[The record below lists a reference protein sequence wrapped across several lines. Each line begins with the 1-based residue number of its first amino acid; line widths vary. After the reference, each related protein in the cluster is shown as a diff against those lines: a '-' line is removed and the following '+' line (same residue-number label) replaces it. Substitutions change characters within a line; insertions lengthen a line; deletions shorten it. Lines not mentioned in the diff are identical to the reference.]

1 MTTQTHGFQT
11 EVQQLLQLMI
21 HSLYSNRDIFL
32 RELISNAADA
42 ADKLRFKALEN
53 ADLYEGDGD
62 LKVRIKA
69 DKDKGT
75 LTISDN
81 GIGMT
86 ESEIVEHLGTIA
98 KSGTKAF
105 FQSLSGDAAK
115 DSQLIGQFGVGFYS
129 AFIVADT
136 VEVHSRAAGA
146 KEGVMWRSKGE
157 GTFETG
163 PSDKTSRGTDIVLF
177 LKEDDKDFLESYKL
191 EQVIHTYS
199 DHIGVPVEL
208 FKEGKEEGEEGG
220 FEAVNQGTAL
230 WTKSKSEVS
239 DEEYISFYQHLSH
252 DFGEPLTW
260 SHNKVEGK
268 HEYTSLLYIPKNAP
282 WDLYQRERQ
291 SGLKLYVKRV
301 FIMDDAEVFLPQY
314 LRFVKGLVDSA
325 DLPLNVSREILQDSK
340 LTQSMKGAIAKRVIA
355 MLEKLAKDKPEEYAG
370 FWKHFGAV
378 LKEGPAED
386 FANREAIA
394 GLLRFHSTHHDD
406 TEHLVSLDEYL
417 ERMPEGQDKI
427 YYVVADS
434 FNAARFSPHL
444 EVLRKKGFEVLLL
457 SERID
462 DWMIS
467 HLTEYKGKQ
476 FASATRGELDI
487 EASDEEKEAEK
498 AIEGV
503 LAKVKDSLG
512 DKVSEVRFTH
522 RLIDSP
528 ACVVTDEHGMSSQ
541 MAKLLASVGQAAPEV
556 KYIFELNPEHP
567 VVKSLDGR
575 EGENFEDAVA
585 LLFEQA
591 LLAERGSLED
601 PSGFVKRLNKLMLQ
615 GL

>member
-340 LTQSMKGAIAKRVIA
+340 LTQSMKGAISKRVIA
-355 MLEKLAKDKPEEYAG
+355 MLEKLAKDKPEEFAG

-444 EVLRKKGFEVLLL
+444 EVLRKKALRYCCCP
-457 SERID
+457 S
-462 DWMIS
+462 
-467 HLTEYKGKQ
+467 
-476 FASATRGELDI
+476 
-487 EASDEEKEAEK
+487 
-498 AIEGV
+498 
-503 LAKVKDSLG
+503 
-512 DKVSEVRFTH
+512 VST
-522 RLIDSP
+522 
-528 ACVVTDEHGMSSQ
+528 TG
-541 MAKLLASVGQAAPEV
+541 
-556 KYIFELNPEHP
+556 
-567 VVKSLDGR
+567 
-575 EGENFEDAVA
+575 
-585 LLFEQA
+585 
-591 LLAERGSLED
+591 
-601 PSGFVKRLNKLMLQ
+601 
-615 GL
+615 

>member
-177 LKEDDKDFLESYKL
+177 LKDDDKDFLESYKL

-208 FKEGKEEGEEGG
+208 FKEGKEDGEEGG

-394 GLLRFHSTHHDD
+394 GLLRFNSTHHDD

-462 DWMIS
+462 DWMMS
-467 HLTEYKGKQ
+467 HLTEYKGKP

-487 EASDEEKEAEK
+487 EATDEEKEAEK

-522 RLIDSP
+522 RLTDSP